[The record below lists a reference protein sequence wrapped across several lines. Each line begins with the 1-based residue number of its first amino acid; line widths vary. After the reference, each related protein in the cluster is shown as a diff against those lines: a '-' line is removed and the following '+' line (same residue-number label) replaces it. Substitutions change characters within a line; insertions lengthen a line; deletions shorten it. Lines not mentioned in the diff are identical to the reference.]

1 MNVITVLI
9 TYLKEKI
16 MDSGK
21 IHKIKSD
28 LRHEILEILGI
39 SSLKKMKKPEQPPDI
54 ILLNNLIK
62 EYLIWLGYSYTSYML
77 SSESGIPHWHKLM
90 RREQMEA
97 DLNLVGSDFDNSR
110 PLLLQLIQKVKNE

>member
-1 MNVITVLI
+1 
-9 TYLKEKI
+9 

-77 SSESGIPHWHKLM
+77 SSGI
-90 RREQMEA
+90 
-97 DLNLVGSDFDNSR
+97 
-110 PLLLQLIQKVKNE
+110 